1 MGPGPAQESADGAE
15 STLSLLQQRSA
26 DGTVLLVLSGGLDV
40 GTAPQLAGALREL
53 PGQRV
58 EVDLH
63 GVHLL
68 GAAGLG
74 VLATASA
81 RLRQS
86 GGDLRLVRPRPLAA
100 RCLSITH
107 LDGLLSEPGSSGG
120 QVPEQRQVPDRP
132 GEGEPPRA

>member
-1 MGPGPAQESADGAE
+1 MCPGPAEDGAQPCADDLE
-15 STLSLLQQRSA
+15 STLQLLQQRRA
-26 DGTVLLVLSGGLDV
+26 DGTVRLVLSGGLDI
-40 GTAPQLAGALREL
+40 GTAPQLAGALRGL

-58 EVDLH
+58 EVDLQ

-86 GGDLRLVRPRPLAA
+86 GGELRVVRPRPLAA
-100 RCLSITH
+100 RCLAITH
-107 LDGLLSEPGSSGG
+107 LDGLLAASI
-120 QVPEQRQVPDRP
+120 PEQPDR
-132 GEGEPPRA
+132 GRR

>member
-1 MGPGPAQESADGAE
+1 MCPGAAQDGAPGCGDDFD
-15 STLSLLQQRSA
+15 SALSLVQQRSA

-58 EVDLH
+58 EVDLQ

-86 GGDLRLVRPRPLAA
+86 GGDLRVLRPRPLAE
-100 RCLSITH
+100 RCLVITH
-107 LDGLLSEPGSSGG
+107 LDGLLAGG
-120 QVPEQRQVPDRP
+120 ATEQPTVPEQRGD
-132 GEGEPPRA
+132 GA